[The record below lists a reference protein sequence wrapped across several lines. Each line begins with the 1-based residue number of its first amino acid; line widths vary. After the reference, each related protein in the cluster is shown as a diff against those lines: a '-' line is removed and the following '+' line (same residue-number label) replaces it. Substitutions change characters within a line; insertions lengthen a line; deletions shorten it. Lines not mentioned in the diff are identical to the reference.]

1 MHEKE
6 VSILSIYYIT
16 IYDALTHV
24 IHNYSQFGS
33 FERSMATYMALWYS
47 LSQKTFIVAIMYI
60 KFIKYTKLCDKYN
73 SVSKLAACNCS
84 NSD

>member
-1 MHEKE
+1 MLYIIILNLE
-6 VSILSIYYIT
+6 VLSNQWLHAWPYG
-16 IYDALTHV
+16 
-24 IHNYSQFGS
+24 IHYHKKS
-33 FERSMATYMALWYS
+33 
-47 LSQKTFIVAIMYI
+47 FIVAIMYI